1 MAYEFDADAYERASA
16 HQKEWG
22 LRLIG
27 ELDLRG
33 DERVL
38 DLGCGDGRL
47 TAELARLVAQG
58 SVLGIDASDTMIEA
72 ARRRACANL
81 RFEVKDIDTLDWAN
95 EFDVVFSNAT
105 LHWIKDHARL
115 LHSVFRALR
124 AGGAIRFNFA
134 GDGNCSH
141 FFKVIRRAMALPGY
155 RAYFDD
161 FDWPWFMPTAP
172 EYETLLR
179 QSDFS
184 DFKVWEQNADRFFQ
198 DAEAMIRWI
207 DQPSLVPFLE
217 CIAENDRQRF
227 RAFVVERMIDET
239 RQADGRCFETF
250 RRINVWA
257 RKR

>member
-1 MAYEFDADAYERASA
+1 MHHQFDANAYEKASA
-16 HQKEWG
+16 HQEEWG
-22 LRLIG
+22 LQLIG

-47 TAELARLVAQG
+47 TAELARRVGQG
-58 SVLGIDASDTMIEA
+58 RVLGIDASERMIEA
-72 ARRRACANL
+72 ARRRAAENL
-81 RFEVKDIDTLDWAN
+81 RFEVTDIDALHRAG
-95 EFDVVFSNAT
+95 EFDVVFSNAA
-105 LHWIKDHARL
+105 LHWIKDHARM
-115 LHSVFRALR
+115 LHNVFRALR
-124 AGGAIRFNFA
+124 PRGMIRFNFA

-141 FFKVIRRAMALPGY
+141 FFKVIRQAMALPAY

-161 FDWPWFMPTAP
+161 FDWPWFMPTVQ

-179 QSDFS
+179 RSDFGDS
-184 DFKVWEQNADRFFQ
+184 KVWQQNADRFFP
-198 DAEAMIRWI
+198 DADAMIRWI

-217 CIAENDRQRF
+217 CITESDQQRF
-227 RAFVVERMIDET
+227 RAFVVEQMLAMT

-257 RKR
+257 QKR